1 MHEKKDL
8 LGRIGE
14 YLDLPRDLLPGGFT
28 VLLSGER
35 ELCVRGR
42 AFLRTYSEKQ
52 IVFALEEVE
61 LCVEGEGL
69 FCRELS
75 AENIVII
82 GTVRALFL
90 KRGEKDAT

>member
-8 LGRIGE
+8 WGRIGE
-14 YLDLPRDLLPGGFT
+14 YLDLPRDLLPGGFS
-28 VLLSGER
+28 VLLSGEG
-35 ELCVRGR
+35 ELCVRGH
-42 AFLRTYSEKQ
+42 AFMRTYSEKQ
-52 IVFALEEVE
+52 IVLALDKVE
-61 LCVEGEGL
+61 LCVEGESL
-69 FCRELS
+69 FCKELS